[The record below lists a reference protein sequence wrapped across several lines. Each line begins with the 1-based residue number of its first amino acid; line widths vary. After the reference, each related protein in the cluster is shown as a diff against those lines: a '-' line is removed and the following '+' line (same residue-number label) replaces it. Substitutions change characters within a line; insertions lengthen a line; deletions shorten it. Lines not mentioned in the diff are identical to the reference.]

1 MAAPT
6 NLCPPCVNLLQELCK
21 LGDGNADLCQTF
33 EGYITTGDDRFVER
47 AAELAPLGSDLRTR
61 AVANLTAR
69 GLLPAQ
75 GA

>member
-6 NLCPPCVNLLQELCK
+6 ALCAPCVNLLHELCK

-33 EGYITTGDDRFVER
+33 EGYITTGDDSFVER
-47 AAELAPLGSDLRTR
+47 AAMLAPPGSDLRTR
-61 AVANLTAR
+61 AVANLTAK
-69 GLLPAQ
+69 GILPPQ